1 MFKYVKI
8 FTGFPLIKNKRYV
21 SQIPNHEDEVISTK
35 KIYGWG
41 YTVEYTFN
49 SNGNEWLT
57 IYLNSIEN
65 KDLMLFPDGVKVKI
79 DVVIDNYYKSFEL
92 MMRAIKYYGINTIEL
107 QGASLSMAGIASI
120 INSIEYN
127 LLDFKSIKFE
137 LYEDKEK

>member
-1 MFKYVKI
+1 MFNYVKT
-8 FTGFPLIKNKRYV
+8 FTGFPLIKNKRHV

-41 YTVEYTFN
+41 YSIEYTFN
-49 SNGNEWLT
+49 SNGNEWLV
-57 IYLNSIEN
+57 IYLSSIE
-65 KDLMLFPDGVKVKI
+65 KIDIMLFPDVMKVKI

-92 MMRAIKYYGINTIEL
+92 IMGVIKYPGINTIKL
-107 QGASLSMAGIASI
+107 QGLTPIMAGIASI

-137 LYEDKEK
+137 LHKDEEK